1 MKFKNIGIIVLILG
15 LLFAIAYFVRTNS
28 TSAIQYDTTTAFTS
42 SIQKTSVVTG
52 TVIPE
57 DEVEI
62 KPQLN
67 GIISEIMVEEGDM
80 VNNGDLIAII
90 KVVPDERSVYGAQSQ
105 VNSAELNV
113 KNAERQMQR
122 AEELFSKQIIS
133 QQEFEDA
140 ELRFNTAKENLQAA
154 QNDLEI
160 IRKGSVSGSS
170 SANTNIRATITGTIL
185 EIPIKLGDQVI
196 AANSFNSGSTVAII
210 ADLNKMIF
218 EGQVDEA
225 EVGKLEVGQDLS
237 VSMAAI
243 PDKEF
248 QAKLKF
254 VAPKGTEA
262 GGAVQFKI
270 EADLTLD
277 ESSFIRA
284 GYSGNGTLVV
294 DNRQDIM
301 VIAEA
306 LLQFD
311 RRTSVPYVEVET
323 SSQNFERRDITIGL
337 SDGIK
342 VEILDGLEITDK
354 IKIWNKTE
362 PIKIEPEESA
372 FDQFRMMTKKKK

>member
-28 TSAIQYDTTTAFTS
+28 TSAIEYDTTTAFTS

-105 VNSAELNV
+105 VNAAELNV
-113 KNAERQMQR
+113 NNAERQMQR

-133 QQEFEDA
+133 QQEYEDA

-170 SANTNIRATITGTIL
+170 TANTNIRATITGTIL

-225 EVGKLEVGQDLS
+225 EVGKLEVGQDLN

-254 VAPKGTEA
+254 IAPKGTEA

-284 GYSGNGTLVV
+284 GYSANGTLVV
-294 DNRQDIM
+294 DNRQDVM

-311 RRTSVPYVEVET
+311 RRTSEAYVEVET
-323 SSQNFERRDITIGL
+323 SSQNFERRDITVGL

-342 VEILDGLEITDK
+342 VEILAGLEITDK

-372 FDQFRMMTKKKK
+372 FDQFTDDD

>member
-28 TSAIQYDTTTAFTS
+28 KSAIQYDTTTAFTS

-105 VNSAELNV
+105 VNAAELNV

-133 QQEFEDA
+133 QQEYEDA

-170 SANTNIRATITGTIL
+170 TANTNIRATITGTIL

-210 ADLNKMIF
+210 ADLNMMIF

-225 EVGKLEVGQDLS
+225 EVGRLEVGQDLS

-248 QAKLKF
+248 LAKLKF

-277 ESSFIRA
+277 ESTFIRA
-284 GYSGNGTLVV
+284 GYSANGTLVV

-301 VIAEA
+301 VIPEA

-311 RRTSVPYVEVET
+311 RKTSVPYVEVET
-323 SSQNFERRDITIGL
+323 SNQNFERRDITIGL

-342 VEILDGLEITDK
+342 VEILDGLEMTDK

-372 FDQFRMMTKKKK
+372 FDQFDD

>member
-362 PIKIEPEESA
+362 PIKNEPEESA
-372 FDQFRMMTKKKK
+372 YDQFDD

>member
-28 TSAIQYDTTTAFTS
+28 TSAIEYDTTTAFTS

-105 VNSAELNV
+105 VNAAELNV
-113 KNAERQMQR
+113 NNAERQMQR

-133 QQEFEDA
+133 QQEYEDA

-170 SANTNIRATITGTIL
+170 TANTNIRATITGTIL

-243 PDKEF
+243 PDKDF
-248 QAKLKF
+248 QARLKF

-284 GYSGNGTLVV
+284 GYSANGTLVV

-311 RRTSVPYVEVET
+311 RRTSEAYVEVET
-323 SSQNFERRDITIGL
+323 SSQNFERRDITVGL

-342 VEILDGLEITDK
+342 VEILAGLEITDK

-372 FDQFRMMTKKKK
+372 FDQFTDDD

>member
-1 MKFKNIGIIVLILG
+1 MKFKNIGIILLILG
-15 LLFAIAYFVRTNS
+15 FLFAIAYFVRTNS
-28 TSAIQYDTTTAFTS
+28 KSAIQYDTTTAFTS

-105 VNSAELNV
+105 VNAAELNV

-133 QQEFEDA
+133 QQEYEDA

-170 SANTNIRATITGTIL
+170 TANTNIRATITGTIL

-210 ADLNKMIF
+210 ADLNMMIF

-225 EVGKLEVGQDLS
+225 EVGRLEVGQDLS

-248 QAKLKF
+248 LAKLKF

-277 ESSFIRA
+277 ESTFIRA
-284 GYSGNGTLVV
+284 GYSANGTLVV

-301 VIAEA
+301 VIPEA

-311 RRTSVPYVEVET
+311 RKTSVPYVEVET
-323 SSQNFERRDITIGL
+323 SNQNFERRDITIGL

-342 VEILDGLEITDK
+342 VEILDGLEMTDK

-372 FDQFRMMTKKKK
+372 FDQFDD